1 MKNPRTNRSDTADS
15 KAKKEFVRDRAQNDA
30 VFALRLARAIQKDPS
45 LLDGSAK
52 VVAALAQ
59 HEQAASVIESVF
71 ATYGRRYPASHRAF
85 IEARFRL
92 LRGN

>member
-1 MKNPRTNRSDTADS
+1 MKPRRTQRSDRSDTQ
-15 KAKKEFVRDRAQNDA
+15 AKKEYVRDRAHSDA
-30 VFALRLARAIQKDPS
+30 AFALRLAEAIRKAPA

-59 HEQAASVIESVF
+59 HEEAASVLEAVF
-71 ATYGRRYPASHRAF
+71 ATYGRRYPASHRVF

-92 LRGN
+92 LQDS